1 MTDQTTTEFWQYASP
16 YRNYL
21 FSRKT
26 EMTAG
31 KKIDSWL
38 FTLFALPLFVATF
51 STAAANIFGGI
62 FQPEL
67 NFFRAEE
74 FKSQ

>member
-1 MTDQTTTEFWQYASP
+1 
-16 YRNYL
+16 
-21 FSRKT
+21 
-26 EMTAG
+26 MTAG